1 MDTLINGD
9 EDEKL
14 EFSFALIDKYGCEYF
29 GFEEFKEVI
38 SKIIAHWCIITGSQV
53 KVDDAGLRE
62 IYARLDKN
70 GDGNVDIEEYKKA
83 LKENPMLFEWFDL
96 LNSGIS
102 DGKKARKDIEK
113 LKVNA
118 AVDIIKL

>member
-38 SKIIAHWCIITGSQV
+38 SKIIAHWCIITGSHV

-62 IYARLDKN
+62 TFSKLDTN
-70 GDGNVDIEEYKKA
+70 GDGNVDIDEYKRI

-96 LNSGIS
+96 LN
-102 DGKKARKDIEK
+102 
-113 LKVNA
+113 
-118 AVDIIKL
+118 